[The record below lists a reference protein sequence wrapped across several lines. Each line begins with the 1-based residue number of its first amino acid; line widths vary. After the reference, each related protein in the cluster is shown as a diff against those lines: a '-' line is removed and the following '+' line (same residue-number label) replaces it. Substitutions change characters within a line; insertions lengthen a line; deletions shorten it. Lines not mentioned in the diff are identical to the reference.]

1 MQPLGLRS
9 PRDHYHERPL
19 PLSQLPRGAFSSF
32 WKPLQGVG
40 ITSLPGS
47 RAPHPNVVCTAPRTR
62 QLPGPS
68 SGLLEK
74 QGAFPP
80 RHGHLFQRS
89 PTTHTHTHTSSSS
102 TSGAHHHHH
111 HHQVL
116 IIIIIIIIRCSRWW
130 VTSLGPCA
138 IPQPHPSIS
147 FFSSTQ
153 FSRDEKAP
161 DETLLKRLRS
171 SAHQERVPLPEW
183 IPCH

>member
-1 MQPLGLRS
+1 MRGHSLSASSLGGPS
-9 PRDHYHERPL
+9 PPSGNHFRVLASPPFQAQELHTQMLCAQLPEQGSFQGL
-19 PLSQLPRGAFSSF
+19 PLASWKSRGHFPPDMVICSNA
-32 WKPLQGVG
+32 
-40 ITSLPGS
+40 
-47 RAPHPNVVCTAPRTR
+47 APH
-62 QLPGPS
+62 
-68 SGLLEK
+68 
-74 QGAFPP
+74 
-80 RHGHLFQRS
+80 
-89 PTTHTHTHTSSSS
+89 THTHTHTSSSS
-102 TSGAHHHHH
+102 TSGAHH

>member
-47 RAPHPNVVCTAPRTR
+47 RAPHPNVVHTASRTR

-74 QGAFPP
+74 QGAFTP

-89 PTTHTHTHTSSSS
+89 PTTHTH
-102 TSGAHHHHH
+102 
-111 HHQVL
+111 
-116 IIIIIIIIRCSRWW
+116 IIIIISCSRWW

-147 FFSSTQ
+147 FFSSMQ
-153 FSRDEKAP
+153 FYRDEKAP

-171 SAHQERVPLPEW
+171 SPHQERVPLPEW

>member
-9 PRDHYHERPL
+9 PRDRYHERPL

-40 ITSLPGS
+40 IHLPSRLKSSTPKCCAHSSQNKAAS
-47 RAPHPNVVCTAPRTR
+47 RAFLWPLGKAGGISPQTRSFVPTQPH
-62 QLPGPS
+62 
-68 SGLLEK
+68 
-74 QGAFPP
+74 
-80 RHGHLFQRS
+80 
-89 PTTHTHTHTSSSS
+89 HTHTH
-102 TSGAHHHHH
+102 
-111 HHQVL
+111 
-116 IIIIIIIIRCSRWW
+116 IIIIIIGCSRWW

-138 IPQPHPSIS
+138 IPQPHPSIC
-147 FFSSTQ
+147 FFSSMQ

-183 IPCH
+183 IPSH